1 MEDYGVELDEIAR
14 WSEWW
19 GAVFDL
25 KILTS
30 RQQQAVQALIWM
42 SWKVWSWDIE
52 YWEFILRVIV
62 NTKWK
67 YVTVLKIM
75 KIALE
80 SDIY

>member
-19 GAVFDL
+19 DAVFDFNV
-25 KILTS
+25 LTS
-30 RQQQAVQALIWM
+30 RQQQAVLALIWM

-75 KIALE
+75 EIALE